1 MSNFVKWLAMATVG
15 LGLVVFAPR
24 MTAAQDD
31 LGQQGFGDP
40 SAAAANLPIDFIK
53 PADVE
58 KALADKTAKF
68 VLVDTQPAEAFAEGH
83 IPGAINFPWV
93 PKVTPPISL
102 PRFKELVFYCPCN
115 HDEDSIDM
123 VKKLR
128 EFGYLDSKVLEGG
141 WYKWVALK
149 YPVDGTD
156 AANAIKEADAAAA
169 NGANSSNA
177 GNSANASTPANTAA
191 PAATS
196 AATET
201 AATSSGPITS
211 GRPVGAVTPSFRV
224 IDVTGK
230 YKGQDTCYV
239 CEYGE
244 APTVI
249 AFFNNP
255 SDQAADLIVKL
266 NDLAKKESSKN
277 FKAFVVMVNGPDSK
291 PWLEKLAQDK
301 GIQIP
306 MVYLARGTKD
316 LGVRLYKI
324 NPQAKNT
331 FLVDDKRQVVTN
343 LVNVDDFQ
351 KVADASEKM
360 LASAGSTTSGSGGQ

>member
-1 MSNFVKWLAMATVG
+1 MRNLAKWLAVAT
-15 LGLVVFAPR
+15 LVAGVFMFVPKQ
-24 MTAAQDD
+24 TAAQDD
-31 LGQQGFGDP
+31 AGQQPGLDDP
-40 SAAAANLPIDFIK
+40 TAAVDVPPDFIK
-53 PADVE
+53 PADVK
-58 KALADKTAKF
+58 KALEDKSAKF

-93 PKVTPPISL
+93 SKITPPINL
-102 PRFKELVFYCPCN
+102 PRFKELVLYCPCN

-123 VKKLR
+123 AKKLR
-128 EFGYLDSKVLEGG
+128 EFGYLDTKILEGG

-156 AANAIKEADAAAA
+156 AADAIKSADAAAA
-169 NGANSSNA
+169 NDSSSSKAAGSTNSSA
-177 GNSANASTPANTAA
+177 ASSSAAA
-191 PAATS
+191 PSTNTSASATS
-196 AATET
+196 T
-201 AATSSGPITS
+201 GPITS

-249 AFFNNP
+249 AFFDNP

-266 NDLAKKESSKN
+266 NEFAQKESSKN
-277 FKAFVVMVNGPDSK
+277 LKAFVVMVNGPDAK

-306 MVYLARGTKD
+306 MVYLARGPKD

-324 NPQAKNT
+324 NTEAKNT
-331 FLVDDKRQVVTN
+331 FLVNDKRQVMTN
-343 LVNVDDFQ
+343 LVNVDNFQ
-351 KVADASEKM
+351 QVADASEKM
-360 LASAGSTTSGSGGQ
+360 LASAGTTASGSGGQ

>member
-1 MSNFVKWLAMATVG
+1 MRNFTKWLAVVSLA
-15 LGLVVFAPR
+15 LGLFAFAPKI
-24 MTAAQDD
+24 TAAQDD
-31 LGQQGFGDP
+31 DAQQGFGDP
-40 SAAAANLPIDFIK
+40 TAAAANLPIDFIK

-58 KALADKTAKF
+58 KALADKSAKF
-68 VLVDTQPAEAFAEGH
+68 VLVDTQPAEAYAEGH

-93 PKVTPPISL
+93 PKITPPISL

-123 VKKLR
+123 IKKLR
-128 EFGYLDSKVLEGG
+128 EFGYLDTKVLEGG

-149 YPVDGTD
+149 YPVEGTD
-156 AANAIKEADAAAA
+156 AANAVKEADAAAA
-169 NGANSSNA
+169 NGASAKSSNA
-177 GNSANASTPANTAA
+177 GSAADSSAAATTSAA
-191 PAATS
+191 P

-249 AFFNNP
+249 AFFDGP

-266 NDLAKKESSKN
+266 NSLAQKESSKN
-277 FKAFVVMVNGPDSK
+277 LKAFVVMVNGPDSK

-316 LGVRLYKI
+316 LGVRLYKL

-360 LASAGSTTSGSGGQ
+360 LATAGSTASGSSGQ

>member
-1 MSNFVKWLAMATVG
+1 MRNFAKWLAVG
-15 LGLVVFAPR
+15 SLALGLFAFAPK
-24 MTAAQDD
+24 MTAAQDDD

-40 SAAAANLPIDFIK
+40 TAAAANLPIDFIK

-149 YPVDGTD
+149 YPVEGTD

-177 GNSANASTPANTAA
+177 GNAANSSASATTAAA
-191 PAATS
+191 PAT
-196 AATET
+196 TET

-249 AFFNNP
+249 GFFNGP

-266 NDLAKKESSKN
+266 DNLAQKESSKN
-277 FKAFVVMVNGPDSK
+277 LKAFVVMVNGPDSK

-301 GIQIP
+301 GIHIP
-306 MVYLARGTKD
+306 MVYLAKGPKD

-324 NPQAKNT
+324 NPQARNT

-360 LASAGSTTSGSGGQ
+360 LASAGSTASGSGGQ

>member
-1 MSNFVKWLAMATVG
+1 MRNFAKWLAVSSLM
-15 LGLVVFAPR
+15 LGLFAFAPK
-24 MTAAQDD
+24 MTAAQDDD

-40 SAAAANLPIDFIK
+40 TAAAANLPIDFIK

-58 KALADKTAKF
+58 KALTDKTAKF

-93 PKVTPPISL
+93 PKITPPISL

-149 YPVDGTD
+149 YPVEGTD

-169 NGANSSNA
+169 NGASSSNA
-177 GNSANASTPANTAA
+177 ANSSA
-191 PAATS
+191 PAATAAAP

-249 AFFNNP
+249 GFFNGP

-266 NDLAKKESSKN
+266 NSLAEKESSKN
-277 FKAFVVMVNGPDSK
+277 LKAFVVMVNGPDSK

-301 GIQIP
+301 GIHIP
-306 MVYLARGTKD
+306 MVYLAKGPKD

-324 NPQAKNT
+324 NPEAKNT

-360 LASAGSTTSGSGGQ
+360 LASAGSTASGSGGQ

>member
-1 MSNFVKWLAMATVG
+1 MRNLAKWLAVTALG
-15 LGLVVFAPR
+15 LGLSAFAPK
-24 MTAAQDD
+24 TAVAQDD
-31 LGQQGFGDP
+31 SGQQGFGDP
-40 SAAAANLPIDFIK
+40 TAETANLPIDFIK

-58 KALADKTAKF
+58 KALAYKTAKF
-68 VLVDTQPAEAFAEGH
+68 VLVDTQPEEAFAEGH
-83 IPGAINFPWV
+83 IPGAVNFPWV
-93 PKVTPPISL
+93 PKITPPISL

-128 EFGYLDSKVLEGG
+128 EFGYLDAKVLEGG

-177 GNSANASTPANTAA
+177 GNDAANSSASATTTAA
-191 PAATS
+191 P

-249 AFFNNP
+249 GFFNGP

-266 NDLAKKESSKN
+266 NDLAQKESSKN
-277 FKAFVVMVNGPDSK
+277 LKAFVVMVNGADSK

-301 GIQIP
+301 GIHIP
-306 MVYLARGTKD
+306 MVYLARGPKD

-324 NPQAKNT
+324 NPEAKNT

>member
-1 MSNFVKWLAMATVG
+1 MRNFAKWLAVASLG
-15 LGLVVFAPR
+15 LGLFVFAPK
-24 MTAAQDD
+24 MTAAQDDD

-40 SAAAANLPIDFIK
+40 TAETANLPIDFIK

-149 YPVDGTD
+149 YPVEGTD

-169 NGANSSNA
+169 NGATSSNA
-177 GNSANASTPANTAA
+177 NAGNAANSSASATTATA
-191 PAATS
+191 P

-201 AATSSGPITS
+201 AASSGPITS

-249 AFFNNP
+249 GFFSGP

-266 NDLAKKESSKN
+266 NSLAEKESSKN
-277 FKAFVVMVNGPDSK
+277 LKAFVVMVNGADSK

-301 GIQIP
+301 DIHIP

-331 FLVDDKRQVVTN
+331 FLVDDKRQVVSN

-351 KVADASEKM
+351 QVAEASEKM
-360 LASAGSTTSGSGGQ
+360 LAGAGSAASGSGGQ

>member
-1 MSNFVKWLAMATVG
+1 MTNFAKWLAVATLA
-15 LGLVVFAPR
+15 LGLFAFAPK

-40 SAAAANLPIDFIK
+40 TAETASLPIDFIK

-83 IPGAINFPWV
+83 IPGAINYPWV
-93 PKVTPPISL
+93 PRVTPPIDL

-149 YPVDGTD
+149 YPVAGTD

-169 NGANSSNA
+169 NAASSSNA
-177 GNSANASTPANTAA
+177 GGTANSSASATAA
-191 PAATS
+191 AAP

-201 AATSSGPITS
+201 AATAGPITS

-249 AFFNNP
+249 AFFDNP

-266 NDLAKKESSKN
+266 NSLAQKESSKN
-277 FKAFVVMVNGPDSK
+277 LKAFVVMVNGPDSK

-306 MVYLARGTKD
+306 MVYLLKGPKD

-331 FLVDDKRQVVTN
+331 FLVDDKRQVVSN
-343 LVNVDDFQ
+343 FVNIDDFQ
-351 KVADASEKM
+351 QVADASEKM
-360 LASAGSTTSGSGGQ
+360 LAGAGSTPSGSGGQ

>member
-1 MSNFVKWLAMATVG
+1 MTNFAKWFAVASLA
-15 LGLVVFAPR
+15 LGLFVFAPKV
-24 MTAAQDD
+24 TAAQDD
-31 LGQQGFGDP
+31 SGQQGFDDP
-40 SAAAANLPIDFIK
+40 TAETANLPIDFIK
-53 PADVE
+53 PAEVE
-58 KALADKTAKF
+58 KALADKSANF
-68 VLVDTQPAEAFAEGH
+68 VLVDTQPEEAFAEGH
-83 IPGAINFPWV
+83 IPGAVNFPWV

-128 EFGYLDSKVLEGG
+128 EFGYLNSKVLEGG

-149 YPVDGTD
+149 YPVVGTD

-169 NGANSSNA
+169 NGSNSSNA
-177 GNSANASTPANTAA
+177 GNANAANTSAPATA
-191 PAATS
+191 PAAAP

-249 AFFNNP
+249 GFFNGP

-266 NDLAKKESSKN
+266 NSLAEKESSKN
-277 FKAFVVMVNGPDSK
+277 LKAFVVMVNGPDSK

-301 GIQIP
+301 GIHIP
-306 MVYLARGTKD
+306 MVYLARGPKD

-324 NPQAKNT
+324 NPEAKNT

-351 KVADASEKM
+351 QVAAASEKM
-360 LASAGSTTSGSGGQ
+360 LAGAGSAASASGGQ